1 MMLILYRLNDA
12 YNVAADK
19 LKLSDVA
26 EE

>member
-1 MMLILYRLNDA
+1 MLILYRLNDA